1 MPDPKLQP
9 LVLLKGGELE
19 DVSQGLAR
27 YLSCVPVPQE
37 DSTLAGITDSSW
49 VNWGRDLIREISF
62 LEERIFVLRIINPS
76 AWFLGI
82 EIYRSKKV
90 AALVVLKLSWILY
103 NRVRC
108 FLFNI
113 GEGGVRGDQ
122 HPSTFHYMS
131 SVQL

>member
-62 LEERIFVLRIINPS
+62 LEERIFVVRIINLG

-82 EIYRSKKV
+82 ELYWDRKV
-90 AALVVLKLSWILY
+90 AALVALMLSWI
-103 NRVRC
+103 
-108 FLFNI
+108 
-113 GEGGVRGDQ
+113 
-122 HPSTFHYMS
+122 
-131 SVQL
+131 